1 MLRNKIF
8 YKSEK
13 DKNLKIFPT
22 FLPKLNKPFIKRKY
36 IEISKEET
44 EIAIEKNTIKF
55 LYSKRLDNI
64 KKINIKSKF
73 PGDGAIVL
81 FGDFPKFKILHILKI
96 IRKK

>member
-1 MLRNKIF
+1 MNKRKFNDMLRNKIF

-44 EIAIEKNTIKF
+44 EIAIEKIQLSFCIQK
-55 LYSKRLDNI
+55 D
-64 KKINIKSKF
+64 
-73 PGDGAIVL
+73 
-81 FGDFPKFKILHILKI
+81 
-96 IRKK
+96 

>member
-64 KKINIKSKF
+64 KNKYKI
-73 PGDGAIVL
+73 
-81 FGDFPKFKILHILKI
+81 KIS
-96 IRKK
+96 